1 MRTQR
6 RIVAL
11 LLLMGC
17 AHGVT
22 TSCEFLFSASNEV
35 VITHQGIFSG
45 FFTGHPNFHR
55 YLHLILV
62 PQATV
67 KIGVS
72 NTDCEES

>member
-1 MRTQR
+1 MRERCAR

-22 TSCEFLFSASNEV
+22 TSCEFLFSSV
-35 VITHQGIFSG
+35 THQGIFSG